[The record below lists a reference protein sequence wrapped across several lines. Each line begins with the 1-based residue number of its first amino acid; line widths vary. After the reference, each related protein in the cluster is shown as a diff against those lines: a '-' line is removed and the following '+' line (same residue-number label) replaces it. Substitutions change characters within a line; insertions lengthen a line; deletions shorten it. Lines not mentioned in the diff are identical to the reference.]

1 MPKELVFN
9 NSEFEK
15 EVRTQLQIFDR
26 PILDTDALTITELDC
41 LEIHT
46 CDDLDNISEFKN
58 LELLTI
64 STSADELDFLNNLTK
79 LKELYL
85 ECWSGKGVV
94 DFNKFSHLS
103 DLQSLT
109 VSGGDYSSIKLINIE
124 SLINLKK
131 LETLFFHEFGYVD
144 LLPLKDLQQLKSFSC
159 EFGQKVDNIDV
170 IKYLVNLNSL
180 SLVAIS
186 VDNLSFLDDFPSDM
200 NLDVYSI
207 IIREGI
213 DSEKLSRFKDID
225 LEELTI
231 YNELFGE

>member
-1 MPKELVFN
+1 MANKMEFTN
-9 NSEFEK
+9 KEFEQK
-15 EVRTQLQIFDR
+15 VRTQLQIYDR
-26 PILDTDALTITELDC
+26 PILDTDVLMITEFDC
-41 LEIHT
+41 LEIYT
-46 CDDLDNISEFKN
+46 YDDLDTISEFKN

-85 ECWSGKGVV
+85 ECWSGKGFV

-103 DLQSLT
+103 DLHTLT

-124 SLINLKK
+124 SLVSLKK

-180 SLVAIS
+180 SLVDIS

-213 DSEKLSRFKDID
+213 DSEKLSRFNDID
-225 LEELTI
+225 INELTI